1 MGRSYNFVG
10 ASMKLIRLTNA
21 TKGRIGEGLILNTEA
36 MMSFFENT
44 QEDGTKVTVAFGMNG
59 NSWEVQKSIDE
70 IMAVIDGE

>member
-1 MGRSYNFVG
+1 
-10 ASMKLIRLTNA
+10 MKLIKLTNA

-59 NSWEVQKSIDE
+59 NSWEVKETIDE
-70 IMAVIDGE
+70 VMALISAD

>member
-1 MGRSYNFVG
+1 
-10 ASMKLIRLTNA
+10 MKLIRLTNA
-21 TKGRIGEGLILNTEA
+21 TKGRIGEGLIRNTEA

-59 NSWEVQKSIDE
+59 NSWEVQESIDD